1 LVILAAIFTVGFI
14 GEDSRPQLLST
25 FGLVA
30 LLAVAGGLNVWRLW
44 AEDYPNAYYAATV
57 RSMLTSWH
65 AFFFA
70 SFDPGGFV
78 SVDKPPLG
86 FWVQSAA
93 AKLFGF
99 HPWSLLLP
107 EAVAGVLSVALVHHL
122 VRRAFGPLAGLA
134 AGLGLAVTP
143 VAVAVSRNT
152 TIDSLLVF
160 TLLLA
165 AWATLR
171 ATETGRLRWLL
182 VGMALVGL
190 GFNIKML
197 QAYLVLPALVGVYLL
212 AAPRGWWTR
221 VWHLAV
227 GGLVLI
233 AVSFAWVVAVDLTPA
248 AERPYVGSSQH
259 NSALELA
266 LGYNGLQRLLG
277 RDTAG
282 SGGSAPRAD
291 TTVDA
296 TDAGQAGA
304 TAQTDAGTPTDA
316 EMAGD
321 TSGAPRPDGAGGG
334 PGGNGENGTAGPLR
348 LFNAQLGGQTSWL
361 VVPAV
366 LGFGLAMWQT
376 GIRRRRDRRWQSVML
391 WGPWLAPAAAF
402 FSVAG
407 YFHRYYLVM
416 LAPPAAALAGIGLA
430 ALWHG
435 YRRGGWQAWLLPVAL
450 FASAGVQAYL
460 LRPYPDWSR
469 WLTPLVVGLSVAA
482 AAALVLARLR
492 IRTRLVRPVAGA
504 ALALGLMAVFVA
516 PAVWSVE
523 TARLAAA
530 DGLGGIPGGGPAAA
544 AGFGRQG
551 PMPGGAPPDVNDDG
565 ARPDDADAGAVDAPP
580 TDGPRAGEPPDGM
593 PAGMPDGGM
602 GGQVDQALLS
612 YLEANRDGYTFLFAT
627 TSQQTASSVII
638 ETGEPVMAM
647 GGFLGSDPILT
658 VDGLA
663 RDVSNGTVRYFV
675 LGGGGGGQN
684 SDLTNWIKA
693 NATLVPASA
702 WGGSTTGGVQ
712 VYEATTPTGG

>member
-1 LVILAAIFTVGFI
+1 
-14 GEDSRPQLLST
+14 
-25 FGLVA
+25 
-30 LLAVAGGLNVWRLW
+30 
-44 AEDYPNAYYAATV
+44 
-57 RSMLTSWH
+57 
-65 AFFFA
+65 
-70 SFDPGGFV
+70 
-78 SVDKPPLG
+78 
-86 FWVQSAA
+86 
-93 AKLFGF
+93 
-99 HPWSLLLP
+99 
-107 EAVAGVLSVALVHHL
+107 
-122 VRRAFGPLAGLA
+122 
-134 AGLGLAVTP
+134 
-143 VAVAVSRNT
+143 
-152 TIDSLLVF
+152 
-160 TLLLA
+160 
-165 AWATLR
+165 
-171 ATETGRLRWLL
+171 
-182 VGMALVGL
+182 
-190 GFNIKML
+190 
-197 QAYLVLPALVGVYLL
+197 
-212 AAPRGWWTR
+212 
-221 VWHLAV
+221 
-227 GGLVLI
+227 
-233 AVSFAWVVAVDLTPA
+233 
-248 AERPYVGSSQH
+248 
-259 NSALELA
+259 
-266 LGYNGLQRLLG
+266 
-277 RDTAG
+277 
-282 SGGSAPRAD
+282 
-291 TTVDA
+291 
-296 TDAGQAGA
+296 
-304 TAQTDAGTPTDA
+304 
-316 EMAGD
+316 
-321 TSGAPRPDGAGGG
+321 
-334 PGGNGENGTAGPLR
+334 
-348 LFNAQLGGQTSWL
+348 
-361 VVPAV
+361 
-366 LGFGLAMWQT
+366 
-376 GIRRRRDRRWQSVML
+376 
-391 WGPWLAPAAAF
+391 
-402 FSVAG
+402 
-407 YFHRYYLVM
+407 
-416 LAPPAAALAGIGLA
+416 
-430 ALWHG
+430 
-435 YRRGGWQAWLLPVAL
+435 VAL

-551 PMPGGAPPDVNDDG
+551 PMPGGAPPDVNDDR